1 MSNYLPSMT
10 ALRCLDASARLLSF
24 TKAAEEMHL
33 TQGAVSHHILQL
45 EKQLGVQFFTRRR
58 AGLELTLAGQKYWN
72 DVVAVLR
79 LLERATESIATTGG
93 RGGTLNLSVS
103 SSFAN
108 YWLMP
113 RLPAFVRA
121 NPDITLNLSTRV
133 GPVDFAASQDDA
145 SIEFCTGPTPGIEAS
160 LVSPLVLYPFMS
172 REEYERFKAERKI
185 RGVSLSKDQLLDL
198 LKSFALIR
206 RVTVPEAWPGWL
218 QEVGL
223 SGALPESN
231 LQGGPRYAL
240 LSMALAGAIEGLGI
254 ALLPH
259 FIVSNAVQS
268 RQLVCLS
275 RVPWIAA
282 RGYYLRWPEWRS
294 DLDALKRFSAWLSAL
309 PSETPDEPSEI

>member
-1 MSNYLPSMT
+1 MTYYLPSMT
-10 ALRCLDASARLLSF
+10 ALRCFDASARLLSF

-45 EKQLGVQFFTRRR
+45 EKQLGVQLFARKRS
-58 AGLELTLAGQKYWN
+58 GLELTLAGQKYWN

-79 LLERATESIATTGG
+79 MLERATESIATTGG

-113 RLPAFVRA
+113 RLSAFVRA

-133 GPVDFAASQDDA
+133 GPVDFAASSDDA

-160 LVSPLVLYPFMS
+160 LVAPLVLHPYIS
-172 REEYERFKAERKI
+172 RTEYERYKEAQKI
-185 RGVSLSKDQLLDL
+185 HGASLSRDQLVDL
-198 LKSFALIR
+198 LGSSALIR

-218 QEVGL
+218 KEAGL
-223 SGALPESN
+223 SGALPESH

-259 FIVSNAVQS
+259 FIVSSAVQS
-268 RQLVCLS
+268 GHLVCLS
-275 RVPWIAA
+275 RVPWIAP

-294 DLDALKRFSAWLSAL
+294 DLDALKRFSSWLTAL
-309 PSETPDEPSEI
+309 PRETSDEPSEI